1 MSQTYTSASDREFRW
16 AGDRAPHLRTGHFIL
31 ALTSLVAMLVIAFAY
46 AGRTTT
52 LGLSGSSQQRVRL
65 IDLNTVSNAK
75 ELEPVLE
82 RLFAHPADR
91 RFAAQS
97 LFDFILSVR
106 KAGDSLPNVGAI
118 LRASVTVDG
127 TERPLFSAADLATI
141 KPSIVVRTREA
152 FTRLTLFWGALYV
165 ISFWAVALFWR
176 VRGMRGD
183 YLLLSAAHLLT
194 AIGFA
199 ALLSRPD
206 PLRDT
211 VLFVRYAQA
220 VIAGVG
226 VFGLVSFVDFRKA
239 SFLKLSYV
247 PLLGALLLSAVLIV
261 LGNGPGNST
270 AKVNLG
276 PVQPIEAIRLLLA
289 LFLAGYFARRWELL
303 RQIDGNTIRDYRVPG
318 WLHVPRPDYLL
329 PVLGG
334 VAASLV
340 FFFLQKDLGPALFV
354 TCVFLAIYAVA
365 RNRLGMAVTG
375 LAFLVLGFYLG
386 YALNVSATLAA
397 RVQMWLSPWDNT
409 VRGGDQIAQSVWGLS
424 TGGLFGTGLGFGDT
438 RYLPAGHTDLILAA
452 VGEELGFIGFFL
464 IAAVYAVI
472 AARGFRIARAA
483 ANDYGFFLATTV
495 TMFLIV
501 PGLIMVGGSLGVIPL
516 TGVVTPFLSYGGSA
530 TLANFAGLGI
540 LTAIRS
546 HRGNGATTAPFLK
559 PMRYL
564 ESGLGVAALALLVVL
579 FNIQVLSADS
589 YVVKPHLSLQADGGR
604 RYQYNQRVFDVAR
617 LIPRGTIYDHAGLP
631 LATSSA
637 AVALKARKDYG
648 NAGISLDLTC
658 TEPFERCYPLG
669 GTTFHLL
676 GDARTRTNWTASN
689 TSYVERDVESRLRGF
704 NDDATVVDSLDSS
717 GRKTRT
723 IRRDY
728 AELVPL
734 LRHRYQPQHSE
745 WRRFL
750 SRPRDITL
758 TIDARL
764 QSRLAT
770 ILSRHGVKSAHGR
783 AAAVV
788 INPDTGDLLAAVS
801 YPFPVLSD
809 RPGNEIESDNDAL
822 LDRARYG
829 LYPPGSTFKLVTAAA
844 ALRRDVNW
852 SRATFTCSGLAN
864 GRVGAKVPGWG
875 IVRDDVL
882 DKHPHGTI
890 NMHDGIVRSCNAYF
904 GQLAVRLGPQALLET
919 ALRFG
924 ISVAPSNSLERL
936 RESLPR
942 AGYGQGYVVTS
953 PLRMARVAAAVASD
967 GVLREPRMGPQS
979 PEDTIADP
987 LLTPEAAALL
997 GQYMRDAVL
1006 TGTGRSLSGHE
1017 WRIAGK
1023 TGTAEVIGS
1032 PSHAWFV
1039 GFAPYG
1045 HERKRIAFAVI
1056 IENAG
1061 YGGLAAA
1068 PVAGE
1073 IVTAAAALRLIE

>member
-1 MSQTYTSASDREFRW
+1 
-16 AGDRAPHLRTGHFIL
+16 
-31 ALTSLVAMLVIAFAY
+31 
-46 AGRTTT
+46 
-52 LGLSGSSQQRVRL
+52 
-65 IDLNTVSNAK
+65 
-75 ELEPVLE
+75 
-82 RLFAHPADR
+82 
-91 RFAAQS
+91 
-97 LFDFILSVR
+97 
-106 KAGDSLPNVGAI
+106 
-118 LRASVTVDG
+118 
-127 TERPLFSAADLATI
+127 
-141 KPSIVVRTREA
+141 
-152 FTRLTLFWGALYV
+152 
-165 ISFWAVALFWR
+165 
-176 VRGMRGD
+176 
-183 YLLLSAAHLLT
+183 
-194 AIGFA
+194 
-199 ALLSRPD
+199 
-206 PLRDT
+206 
-211 VLFVRYAQA
+211 
-220 VIAGVG
+220 
-226 VFGLVSFVDFRKA
+226 
-239 SFLKLSYV
+239 
-247 PLLGALLLSAVLIV
+247 
-261 LGNGPGNST
+261 
-270 AKVNLG
+270 
-276 PVQPIEAIRLLLA
+276 
-289 LFLAGYFARRWELL
+289 
-303 RQIDGNTIRDYRVPG
+303 
-318 WLHVPRPDYLL
+318 
-329 PVLGG
+329 
-334 VAASLV
+334 
-340 FFFLQKDLGPALFV
+340 
-354 TCVFLAIYAVA
+354 
-365 RNRLGMAVTG
+365 
-375 LAFLVLGFYLG
+375 
-386 YALNVSATLAA
+386 
-397 RVQMWLSPWDNT
+397 
-409 VRGGDQIAQSVWGLS
+409 
-424 TGGLFGTGLGFGDT
+424 
-438 RYLPAGHTDLILAA
+438 
-452 VGEELGFIGFFL
+452 
-464 IAAVYAVI
+464 
-472 AARGFRIARAA
+472 
-483 ANDYGFFLATTV
+483 
-495 TMFLIV
+495 
-501 PGLIMVGGSLGVIPL
+501 
-516 TGVVTPFLSYGGSA
+516 
-530 TLANFAGLGI
+530 
-540 LTAIRS
+540 
-546 HRGNGATTAPFLK
+546 
-559 PMRYL
+559 
-564 ESGLGVAALALLVVL
+564 
-579 FNIQVLSADS
+579 
-589 YVVKPHLSLQADGGR
+589 
-604 RYQYNQRVFDVAR
+604 
-617 LIPRGTIYDHAGLP
+617 
-631 LATSSA
+631 
-637 AVALKARKDYG
+637 
-648 NAGISLDLTC
+648 
-658 TEPFERCYPLG
+658 
-669 GTTFHLL
+669 
-676 GDARTRTNWTASN
+676 
-689 TSYVERDVESRLRGF
+689 
-704 NDDATVVDSLDSS
+704 LDSS

-745 WRRFL
+745 WRKFL

-844 ALRRDVNW
+844 ALRRDINW
-852 SRATFTCSGLAN
+852 NRATFTCSGLAN

-936 RESLPR
+936 RESLPQ